1 MGHPVARMRARPLFA
16 ERRHRTMIEC
26 SKNQVEATM
35 SESEDVT
42 DSVTDVFE
50 HVEAVGE
57 GAAHV
62 DIVSPGEQGPIDPPI
77 RFVDALRQ
85 IGPGLVLAGSIVGTG
100 ELIATTTL
108 GAKEG
113 YALLW
118 LILFS
123 CVIKVFVQIELGRH
137 ALTHGQS
144 TLQAFNSLG
153 SGHRRANWICWIWF
167 AMMLATQAQIGAM
180 EGLIGQAATMAFPG
194 ISAQVRDTLG
204 VSSDAFWATLTTV
217 LAIGLLLSGGYTR
230 VEKITTFLV
239 AAVTFV
245 TVAAVCMLPWSPP
258 PVDFSL
264 SSLAGGLTF
273 ALPAGGIAAAM
284 SVFGITGVGASE
296 LVAYPYWCLE
306 KGYGRATG
314 VRDDTAAWAMRARG
328 WMRVMQIDAW
338 FSMIVFT
345 VGTLAFY
352 ILGAGILHARGV
364 VPAKGEMIRELSQM
378 YTGLGSWTQ
387 TAFLLGAWA
396 VLFKTLYVATAGNS
410 RQTADF
416 LDIARIAPNPEG
428 QARKRRINQLCVIY
442 PIVALCMY
450 FALGDPKRL
459 VTIGGF
465 AQALMLPVIAGAA
478 LRLML
483 RDGDRRVLGGKVWM
497 SFVVVAAVMI
507 ALVAGYGAV
516 MEVSGWF
523 AALRHGNGS

>member
-1 MGHPVARMRARPLFA
+1 MTEPEHLL
-16 ERRHRTMIEC
+16 E
-26 SKNQVEATM
+26 QV
-35 SESEDVT
+35 
-42 DSVTDVFE
+42 DSVQ
-50 HVEAVGE
+50 E
-57 GAAHV
+57 GSAHV
-62 DIVSPGEQGPIDPPI
+62 DLVTSADESPVDPPVAFGQAI
-77 RFVDALRQ
+77 RQ

-100 ELIATTTL
+100 ELIATTSL

-123 CVIKVFVQIELGRH
+123 CIIKVFVQIELGRH

-144 TLQAFNSLG
+144 TLEAFNSLG
-153 SGHRRANWICWIWF
+153 PKRRNANWICWCWF

-194 ISAQVRDTLG
+194 ISQSITAALG
-204 VSSDAFWATLTTV
+204 IPSDAFWATLTTV
-217 LAIGLLLSGGYTR
+217 LAIALLLSGGYTR

-239 AAVTFV
+239 AAVTGV
-245 TVAAVCMLPWSPP
+245 TVLAVLALPWSPP

-264 SSLAGGLTF
+264 ASILGGLTL
-273 ALPAGGIAAAM
+273 AMPKGGIASAM
-284 SVFGITGVGASE
+284 STFGITGVGASE

-306 KGYGRATG
+306 KGYARAAG
-314 VRDDTAAWAMRARG
+314 KRDASDAWAGRARG

-352 ILGAGILHARGV
+352 ILGASILHARGI
-364 VPAKGEMIRELSQM
+364 VPAKSEMIRSLSQM
-378 YTGLGSWTQ
+378 YTSLGSWTE

-416 LDIARIAPNPEG
+416 LQISRLWPNEPGTARA
-428 QARKRRINQLCVIY
+428 KRVNHLCIIY
-442 PIVALCMY
+442 PLLALGMY
-450 FALGDPKRL
+450 LLLGDPRRL

-465 AQALMLPVIAGAA
+465 AQALMLPVISGSA
-478 LRLML
+478 LRLMM
-483 RDGDRRVLGGKVWM
+483 RDGDKRVLGSKLWM
-497 SFVVVAAVMI
+497 ALVVIAAFLI

-516 MEVSGWF
+516 NEVVGLVKSV
-523 AALRHGNGS
+523 LNG

>member
-1 MGHPVARMRARPLFA
+1 MTEQHHHHDQIDVVQEGSAHLDIIA
-16 ERRHRTMIEC
+16 EG
-26 SKNQVEATM
+26 
-35 SESEDVT
+35 D
-42 DSVTDVFE
+42 
-50 HVEAVGE
+50 
-57 GAAHV
+57 AA
-62 DIVSPGEQGPIDPPI
+62 PIDPPVK
-77 RFVDALRQ
+77 FAHALRE

-100 ELIATTTL
+100 ELIATTGL

-123 CVIKVFVQIELGRH
+123 CIIKVFVQIELGRH

-144 TLQAFNSLG
+144 TLEAFNSLG
-153 SGHRRANWICWIWF
+153 RPWGRTNWICWCWF

-194 ISAQVRDTLG
+194 LSKSISATLG
-204 VSSDAFWATLTTV
+204 IPSDAFWAAITTIV
-217 LAIGLLLSGGYTR
+217 AIMLLLSGGYQR

-239 AAVTFV
+239 AAVTGV
-245 TVAAVCMLPWSPP
+245 TVLAVIALPWSPP

-264 SSLAGGLTF
+264 SSLLSGLNFTLPSGGL
-273 ALPAGGIAAAM
+273 AAAM
-284 SVFGITGVGASE
+284 ATFGITGVGASE

-306 KGYGRATG
+306 KGYGKATG
-314 VRDDTAAWAMRARG
+314 KRNQSDAWAGRARG

-352 ILGAGILHARGV
+352 ILGSAVLHVRGLE
-364 VPAKGEMIRELSQM
+364 PKGSDMIRQLSQM
-378 YTGLGSWTQ
+378 YTSLGSWTQ
-387 TAFLLGAWA
+387 TAFLIGAWA

-416 LDIARIAPNPEG
+416 LNISQLWPNPAGPE
-428 QARKRRINQLCVIY
+428 RLRRVNQLCVIY
-442 PIVALCMY
+442 PTIALGMY
-450 FALGDPKRL
+450 LLLGDPKTL

-465 AQALMLPVIAGAA
+465 AQALMLPVIAGSA

-483 RDGDRRVLGGKVWM
+483 RDGDRRILGGTVWM
-497 SFVVVAAVMI
+497 FVVVIAAGLI
-507 ALVAGYGAV
+507 ALVAGYGAI
-516 MEVSGWF
+516 MQAIGAIRS
-523 AALRHGNGS
+523 LI

>member
-1 MGHPVARMRARPLFA
+1 MSDEQDVRDH
-16 ERRHRTMIEC
+16 
-26 SKNQVEATM
+26 AT
-35 SESEDVT
+35 DL
-42 DSVTDVFE
+42 DVFDQ
-50 HVEAVGE
+50 VDAVGE
-57 GAAHV
+57 GSAHV
-62 DIVSPGEQGPIDPPI
+62 DIVGPEDSPTDPPI

-123 CVIKVFVQIELGRH
+123 CIIKVFVQIELGRH

-144 TLQAFNSLG
+144 TLRAFNSLG
-153 SGHRRANWICWIWF
+153 SGHNRANWICWIWF

-180 EGLIGQAATMAFPG
+180 EGLIGQAATMAFPAT
-194 ISAQVRDTLG
+194 SASFAGTLG
-204 VSSDAFWATLTTV
+204 ISSDAVWATLTTF
-217 LAIGLLLSGGYTR
+217 LAICLLLSGGYAR

-245 TVAAVCMLPWSPP
+245 TVAAVIMLPWSPP
-258 PVDFSL
+258 PVDFSI
-264 SSLAGGLTF
+264 SALASGLTF
-273 ALPAGGIAAAM
+273 AMPAEGIAVAM

-314 VRDDTAAWAMRARG
+314 KRDASDAWASRARG

-378 YTGLGSWTQ
+378 YVGLGSWTQ
-387 TAFLLGAWA
+387 TAFLMGAWA

-416 LDIARIAPNPEG
+416 LDIAGIAPNGEG
-428 QARKRRINQLCVIY
+428 APRKRRVNQLCVIY
-442 PIVALCMY
+442 PIVALGMY
-450 FALGDPKRL
+450 LALGDPKRL

-465 AQALMLPVIAGAA
+465 AQALMLPVIAGSA

-497 SFVVVAAVMI
+497 SFVVMAAFLI
-507 ALVAGYGAV
+507 AIVAGYGAIL
-516 MEVSGWF
+516 EIAGWVKAF
-523 AALRHGNGS
+523 VG

>member
-1 MGHPVARMRARPLFA
+1 MSDEQNLAD
-16 ERRHRTMIEC
+16 
-26 SKNQVEATM
+26 QVPE
-35 SESEDVT
+35 
-42 DSVTDVFE
+42 VFDQ
-50 HVEAVGE
+50 VDAIGE
-57 GAAHV
+57 GSAHV
-62 DIVSPGEQGPIDPPI
+62 DIVTAGEGAPVDPPV
-77 RFVDALRQ
+77 RFADALRQ

-108 GAKEG
+108 GAREG

-137 ALTHGQS
+137 ALTHGQT
-144 TLQAFNSLG
+144 TLRAFNSLG
-153 SGHRRANWICWIWF
+153 TGHRRANWICWAWF
-167 AMMLATQAQIGAM
+167 AMVIATQAQIGAM
-180 EGLIGQAATMAFPG
+180 EGLIGQAATMAFPAT
-194 ISAQVRDTLG
+194 SASLAAGLG
-204 VSSDAFWATLTTV
+204 VSSDAIWASLTTV
-217 LAIGLLLSGGYTR
+217 LAIVLLLSGGYTR
-230 VEKITTFLV
+230 VERITTILV

-245 TVAAVCMLPWSPP
+245 TVAAVFMLPWSPP
-258 PVDFSL
+258 PIDFSL
-264 SSLAGGLTF
+264 ASLASGLTF

-314 VRDDTAAWAMRARG
+314 KRDATAAWAGRARG

-352 ILGAGILHARGV
+352 VLGAGILHARGV
-364 VPAKGEMIRELSQM
+364 VPAKNEMIRELSQM
-378 YTGLGSWTQ
+378 YVGLGSWTQ

-416 LDIARIAPNPEG
+416 LDISGLAPNADGAP
-428 QARKRRINQLCVIY
+428 RKRRVNQLCVVY
-442 PIVALCMY
+442 PVLALAMY
-450 FALGDPKRL
+450 LALGDPKRL

-465 AQALMLPVIAGAA
+465 AQALMLPVIAGSA

-497 SFVVVAAVMI
+497 GFVLIAAVLI
-507 ALVAGYGAV
+507 ALVAGYGAIV
-516 MEVSGWF
+516 EVTGW
-523 AALRHGNGS
+523 AKSLLV

>member
-1 MGHPVARMRARPLFA
+1 MSDDQVVAEHATEVF
-16 ERRHRTMIEC
+16 E
-26 SKNQVEATM
+26 QVEAIQ
-35 SESEDVT
+35 
-42 DSVTDVFE
+42 
-50 HVEAVGE
+50 E
-57 GAAHV
+57 GSAHV
-62 DIVSPGEQGPIDPPI
+62 DIVAPGGQSPTDPPV
-77 RFVDALRQ
+77 RFKDAIRQ

-137 ALTHGQS
+137 ALTHGQT
-144 TLQAFNSLG
+144 TLRAFNSLG
-153 SGHRRANWICWIWF
+153 TSHKRANWICWTWF

-180 EGLIGQAATMAFPG
+180 EGLIGQAATMAFPSLSAQ
-194 ISAQVRDTLG
+194 ISASLG
-204 VSSDAFWATLTTV
+204 ISSDAFWATLTTI

-245 TVAAVCMLPWSPP
+245 TVAAVIMLPWSPP
-258 PVDFSL
+258 PIDFSFA
-264 SSLAGGLTF
+264 SLASGLTF
-273 ALPAGGIAAAM
+273 SMPTEGIAAAM
-284 SVFGITGVGASE
+284 AVFGITGVGASE

-314 VRDDTAAWAMRARG
+314 LRDQSDAWARRARG

-352 ILGAGILHARGV
+352 ILGAGILHARGI

-378 YTGLGSWTQ
+378 YVGLGSWTQ
-387 TAFLLGAWA
+387 TAFLIGAWA

-416 LDIARIAPNPEG
+416 LDIAKLAPNAEG
-428 QARKRRINQLCVIY
+428 PQRKRRVNQLCVIY
-442 PIVALCMY
+442 PILALGMY
-450 FALGDPKRL
+450 LALGDPKRL

-465 AQALMLPVIAGAA
+465 AQALMLPVIAGSA
-478 LRLML
+478 LRLTL
-483 RDGDRRVLGGKVWM
+483 RDGDRRVLGGMVWM
-497 SFVVVAAVMI
+497 SFVVVAAVLI
-507 ALVAGYGAV
+507 ALVAGYGAIEQV
-516 MEVSGWF
+516 FGLLKSLVK
-523 AALRHGNGS
+523 